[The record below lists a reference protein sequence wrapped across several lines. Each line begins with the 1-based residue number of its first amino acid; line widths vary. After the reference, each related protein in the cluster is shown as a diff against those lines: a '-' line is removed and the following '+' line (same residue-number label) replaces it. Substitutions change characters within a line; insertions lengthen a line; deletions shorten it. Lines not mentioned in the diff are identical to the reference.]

1 MEQSTLIY
9 VMVGAVVVAAAAVVV
24 QAVLLVGLF
33 VFNRRMRE
41 QVAGLAAK
49 VEPVLESAQKLL
61 EDLRS
66 SVTEISGRTVEVLD
80 LSRRQLHHVDE
91 VLRDAASRSRAQ
103 MERIELVLDDVITR
117 FEQTATLVENG
128 IVRPIRH
135 INGVAAALRAAI
147 AALAG
152 ARTTVAQATHDE
164 EMFI

>member
-24 QAVLLVGLF
+24 QAVLLVSLF
-33 VFNRRMRE
+33 VSNRKMRE

-66 SVTEISGRTVEVLD
+66 SVTELSGRTVEVLD
-80 LSRRQLHHVDE
+80 LSRRQLHQVDE

-117 FEQTATLVENG
+117 FQQTATLVENG
-128 IVRPIRH
+128 IIRPIRH

-164 EMFI
+164 ELFI